1 MALCICILCI
11 VAFLLLHACSQ
22 WKGEVAVGL
31 SDWPDKEKEHL
42 GQELSDVLIYLVR
55 LAERCHIDLPTAV
68 ISKLELNRKKYPKD
82 QAYGSSKKYDQLSPD
97 K

>member
-1 MALCICILCI
+1 MVLTII
-11 VAFLLLHACSQ
+11 AFPGIHAWCSQ

-31 SDWPDKEKEHL
+31 PDWPDKEKEHL

-68 ISKLELNRKKYPKD
+68 ISKLELNRKKYPKE
-82 QAYGSSKKYDQLSPD
+82 QAYGSSKKYDQYTVEQ
-97 K
+97 